1 MQALLSRW
9 ADLRSFLEVRIWQ
22 PQYLRDR
29 SPRGRFYA
37 VLRVILIAG
46 SGLIESKAASR
57 AAALSFST
65 LLGVGPLL
73 SIAVLIAGFALDSED
88 PDLASRTLHKLIR
101 YAAPQLAYYENP
113 PPGEP
118 RVDRVAPP
126 PTPAAG
132 PINPEL
138 IKVINDIIAGSRNGA
153 VGVLGALT
161 LTIIVIQ
168 LFTSIETVFNEIW
181 GVRRGRSWLMRI
193 VFYWTILT
201 LGSVLF
207 FAAATGL
214 SVGAMLNAFAE
225 RIPYGARLLPVL
237 QLLLPGGSAL
247 LLVAILTV
255 FYRTIPNTRVHWNAA
270 LVGALIVTALLIL
283 NNFLAFLYVKRVL
296 LTGSLYGSLGLG
308 LVVMSGLY
316 VFWFFVLLGGTVSYA
331 VQNVHF
337 RNSQAIWNTLS
348 EQLRERLSLVV
359 LLTIGRRFDA
369 CAPASTAAELS
380 ETLKVPTQI
389 VNESLNRLVQMD
401 LVTPIPARAGD
412 SDTDLRFQPS
422 RPLSRITLG
431 DFKRRDD
438 ELGDCSSAVSL
449 TRLDPILQLY
459 DERTAQVVEDASFAT
474 PLEQLFREFPE
485 EDAPGPIA
493 ARPATAPAGAAPDLR

>member
-9 ADLRSFLEVRIWQ
+9 ADLRSFLEAGIWQ

-29 SPRGRFYA
+29 SPRGRLYA
-37 VLRVILIAG
+37 VLRIILIAA

-65 LLGVGPLL
+65 LLGLGPLL
-73 SIAVLIAGFALDSED
+73 SIAVLIAGFTLNRED
-88 PDLASRTLHKLIR
+88 PDLASRTLHKIIR

-113 PPGEP
+113 TVGEDWI
-118 RVDRVAPP
+118 DRTSPP
-126 PTPAAG
+126 PASASD

-138 IKVINDIIAGSRNGA
+138 IKVINGIIAGSRNGA

-161 LTIIVIQ
+161 LTLIVIQ

-193 VFYWTILT
+193 VFYWTVLT
-201 LGSVLF
+201 LGAVLF

-225 RIPYGARLLPVL
+225 RIPFGAHLLPLL
-237 QLLLPGGSAL
+237 QLLIPGASGL

-255 FYRTIPNTRVHWNAA
+255 FYRTIPNTRVHWDAA
-270 LVGALIVTALLIL
+270 LVGAVIVTALIIL

-308 LVVMSGLY
+308 LIVMSGLY
-316 VFWFFVLLGGTVSYA
+316 VFWFFVLLGGSVSYA

-337 RNSQAIWNTLS
+337 RNSQAVWNTLA
-348 EQLRERLSLVV
+348 ETLRERLTLVV

-369 CAPASTAAELS
+369 CAPASTATELS

-401 LVTPIPARAGD
+401 LVSPIPARPGED
-412 SDTDLRFQPS
+412 DTDLRFQPS
-422 RPLSRITLG
+422 RPLSRITLA

-449 TRLDPILQLY
+449 TRLDPVLQMY
-459 DERTAQVVEDASFAT
+459 DERMARVLTDASFAT
-474 PLEQLFREFPE
+474 SLEQLFRDYPE
-485 EDAPGPIA
+485 E
-493 ARPATAPAGAAPDLR
+493 RPSGLPS